1 MATHDRADEQIR
13 RPFPRLEA
21 VERSGQAMK
30 RVLMVDDSRSARMIF
45 IRCLKIV
52 GFSEAEFIEA
62 GDGQE
67 AIEAIETV
75 GSVDLAIIDLNM
87 PTTDGLTLLR
97 RLKTDARCGSVPVV
111 VASSLI
117 NDAVW
122 RRLREEG
129 AHAVVEKPISPIS
142 LKATLAHIDGG
153 EADAALDGTR

>member
-1 MATHDRADEQIR
+1 
-13 RPFPRLEA
+13 
-21 VERSGQAMK
+21 MK
-30 RVLMVDDSRSARMIF
+30 RVLVVDDSRSARMIF

-67 AIEAIETV
+67 AIEAIETA

-87 PTTDGLTLLR
+87 PTMDGFTLLR
-97 RLKTDARCGSVPVV
+97 RLKADTRCGSLPVV

-117 NDAVW
+117 NDAVR

-142 LKATLAHIDGG
+142 LKAALAGIDGG
-153 EADAALDGTR
+153 EADAATDPTR